1 MKTSPQKTQAITTS
15 SVIGATPENPYF
27 DGSNTITPV
36 GFPMN
41 APHISPIIPRIL
53 ENHPKVSNAI
63 TAIGIALPLYPNDQF
78 ITEAEV
84 SSRFQVSRTP
94 AREALNILC
103 QEGILEKIP
112 RKGYIIRKLS
122 LSELQELC
130 QYRSILEC
138 GAVEYA
144 IRFASDSELEKIYQI
159 ANKKI
164 DLNDSNFY
172 NHYNELNLEFHL
184 SIARI
189 TNNSYLISAME
200 NVFYRLRRDLV
211 IDGRSNLENS
221 LDMHIQLAAAMKKR
235 DLEQARR
242 ITADQIEF
250 VEKRL
255 YLH

>member
-1 MKTSPQKTQAITTS
+1 MIPNVTKKNFSTTEAILQQLRND
-15 SVIGATPENPYF
+15 INNLHY
-27 DGSNTITPV
+27 
-36 GFPMN
+36 
-41 APHISPIIPRIL
+41 
-53 ENHPKVSNAI
+53 
-63 TAIGIALPLYPNDQF
+63 NDQF

-112 RKGYIIRKLS
+112 RKGYLIRKLS

-144 IRFASDSELEKIYQI
+144 IRFAS
-159 ANKKI
+159 KKI

-172 NHYNELNLEFHL
+172 THYNELNLEFHL

>member
-1 MKTSPQKTQAITTS
+1 M
-15 SVIGATPENPYF
+15 
-27 DGSNTITPV
+27 PV
-36 GFPMN
+36 
-41 APHISPIIPRIL
+41 
-53 ENHPKVSNAI
+53 
-63 TAIGIALPLYPNDQF
+63 
-78 ITEAEV
+78 
-84 SSRFQVSRTP
+84 
-94 AREALNILC
+94 
-103 QEGILEKIP
+103 
-112 RKGYIIRKLS
+112 
-122 LSELQELC
+122 
-130 QYRSILEC
+130 
-138 GAVEYA
+138 
-144 IRFASDSELEKIYQI
+144 
-159 ANKKI
+159 KI

-172 NHYNELNLEFHL
+172 THYNELNLEFHL

>member
-1 MKTSPQKTQAITTS
+1 MISNVNKKNFSTT
-15 SVIGATPENPYF
+15 E
-27 DGSNTITPV
+27 TILQQLR
-36 GFPMN
+36 N
-41 APHISPIIPRIL
+41 DINNLH
-53 ENHPKVSNAI
+53 
-63 TAIGIALPLYPNDQF
+63 YNDQF

-112 RKGYIIRKLS
+112 RKGYLIRKLS
-122 LSELQELC
+122 LSELQELF
-130 QYRSILEC
+130 
-138 GAVEYA
+138 EYA

>member
-1 MKTSPQKTQAITTS
+1 MISNVNKKNFSTT
-15 SVIGATPENPYF
+15 E
-27 DGSNTITPV
+27 TILQQLR
-36 GFPMN
+36 N
-41 APHISPIIPRIL
+41 DINNLH
-53 ENHPKVSNAI
+53 
-63 TAIGIALPLYPNDQF
+63 YNDQF

-112 RKGYIIRKLS
+112 RKGYLIRKLS

-138 GAVEYA
+138 GAV
-144 IRFASDSELEKIYQI
+144 SELEKIYQI